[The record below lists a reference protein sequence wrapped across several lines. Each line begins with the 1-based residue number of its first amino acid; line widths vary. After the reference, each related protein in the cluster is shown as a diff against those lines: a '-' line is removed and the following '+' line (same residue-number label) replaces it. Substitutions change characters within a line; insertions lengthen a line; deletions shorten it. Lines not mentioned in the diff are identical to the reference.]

1 MCFTMLLRALLFL
14 LFIPAVSLADDMK
27 PFTAEE
33 TRAFA
38 RELCDFAVQHHMKRD
53 DSPQR
58 GMMYEYL
65 WWAKRGQPDQFVEG
79 EALDTMHDGAW
90 FGNAMVNA
98 HRATG
103 DAHYKE
109 VLLQWLLPFYLKML
123 NHSAELFSSDIVDVK
138 EDMKDVWKTSK
149 EWLLQ
154 GRENGFVPYWWDDGS
169 SVSLD
174 MLRAKSERPWYP
186 CTNTLS
192 GKPNPEFRL
201 SGWSH
206 GSSNHLAQDLA
217 ILLQQSW
224 VMLHTSKDPAEQ
236 KLAAECALAAKNL
249 QECRVR
255 HGAGSIPDVVAAC
268 AITNADAELMK
279 RVPSWEKE
287 SKLCTENHFTR
298 AVRDFK
304 PGQKNS
310 TPAFADDDMY
320 LYYAGIAKHG
330 KLTRPLAL
338 KLAFD
343 AFSNPILWQMYRDD
357 APVPPG
363 INRFDLTTLN
373 FIDGKPE
380 HYASQ
385 GKGPHGKPLPIG
397 SRMGP
402 QNMAL
407 CGWALQSLSQGG
419 DFATTLDQVKAE
431 VEKITG
437 KPCPHADVKAWL
449 ERELGCGLRTW
460 QNIFKEHGYIPTG
473 IGCQSALP
481 GVAKDVFSDSGGYA
495 HLITAASMWLMY
507 LEGKR
512 DWEMWN

>member
-1 MCFTMLLRALLFL
+1 MRLIMDLRRLLFL
-14 LFIPAVSLADDMK
+14 LLLPAFSKADEPK
-27 PFTAEE
+27 PFTALE
-33 TRAFA
+33 TRAFMLQ
-38 RELCDFAVQHHMKRD
+38 LCDFAVKHHMKRD

-65 WWAKRGQPDQFVEG
+65 WWKKRGQPDRFIEG

-90 FGNAMVNA
+90 FANAMVNA

-109 VLLQWLLPFYLKML
+109 VLVRWLLPFYLKML
-123 NHSAELFSSDIVDVK
+123 NHSAELFSADAVDVR
-138 EDMKDVWKTSK
+138 EDMRDVWKNSK

-154 GRENGFVPYWWDDGS
+154 GRENGFVPYWWDDGA

-174 MLRAKSERPWYP
+174 MLAKKSESPGYP
-186 CTNTLS
+186 CTNLYA
-192 GKPNPEFRL
+192 GKPNPESRL

-217 ILLQQSW
+217 ILVQQAW
-224 VMLHTSKDPAEQ
+224 MMLRESQNPGEQ

-255 HGAGSIPDVVAAC
+255 HGAGSIPDVMAAC
-268 AITNADAELMK
+268 ALTNDDQGLMK

-287 SKLCTENHFTR
+287 TRSWAENHFTR

-304 PGQKNS
+304 AGQKTS

-320 LYYAGIAKHG
+320 LYYAGVAKHG
-330 KLTRPLAL
+330 ALPRPLVL

-343 AFSNPILWQMYRDD
+343 AFTQPILWQMYRDD
-357 APVPPG
+357 GPVPPG
-363 INRFDLTTLN
+363 MNRFDLTTLN
-373 FIDGKPE
+373 FIDGRPE

-385 GKGPHGKPLPIG
+385 GRGPHGKPLPIG
-397 SRMGP
+397 SRLGP
-402 QNMAL
+402 QNMAV
-407 CGWALQSLSQGG
+407 CGWVLQAMSLEGE
-419 DFATTLDQVKAE
+419 FATVADQVKSA
-431 VEKITG
+431 VEQITG
-437 KPCPHADVKAWL
+437 KPCPHGDVRAWL
-449 ERELGCGLRTW
+449 QRELGCGLRTW
-460 QNIFKEHGYIPTG
+460 QNIFQEHGYVPTG
-473 IGCQSALP
+473 IGCQSVLP
-481 GVAKDVFSDSGGYA
+481 GVAKEEFSDSGGYA

-512 DWEMWN
+512 DWELWK

>member
-1 MCFTMLLRALLFL
+1 MRFCLLLLLAPAFLRADEL
-14 LFIPAVSLADDMK
+14 K
-27 PFTAEE
+27 PFTADE
-33 TRAFA
+33 TRAFI
-38 RELCDFAVQHHMKRD
+38 RELSDFAVEHHLKRD

-65 WWAKRGQPDQFVEG
+65 WWKKRGQPDQFIQG

-90 FGNAMVNA
+90 FANAMVNA

-103 DAHYKE
+103 DAHYKQ
-109 VLLQWLLPFYLKML
+109 VLDEWQLPFYLKML
-123 NHSAELFSSDIVDVK
+123 NHGAELFSDEKVDVR
-138 EDMKDVWKTSK
+138 DDVRDTWKNSK

-154 GRENGFVPYWWDDGS
+154 GRENGFVPYWWDNGG
-169 SVSLD
+169 SVSLE
-174 MLRAKSERPWYP
+174 MLNKKTERPAFP
-186 CTNTLS
+186 CTNDFA
-192 GKPNPEFRL
+192 GKPNPEYRL

-217 ILLQQSW
+217 ILVQQAW
-224 VMLHTSKDPAEQ
+224 VMLCHSKDANEQ

-249 QECRVR
+249 QECRAR
-255 HGAGSIPDVVAAC
+255 HGSGNIFDVMAAC
-268 AITNADAELMK
+268 AFSNDDAELMK
-279 RVPSWEKE
+279 HVNSFEKE
-287 SKLCTENHFTR
+287 SATTFQNHFTR

-310 TPAFADDDMY
+310 TPGFADDDMY
-320 LYYAGIAKHG
+320 LYYGGVAKHG
-330 KLTRPLAL
+330 TLPRPLAL

-343 AFSNPILWQMYRDD
+343 AFTHPLLWQMYRDD
-357 APVPPG
+357 GPVPPG
-363 INRFDLTTLN
+363 LNRFDLTTLN

-380 HYASQ
+380 HCASQ

-402 QNMAL
+402 QNMAV
-407 CGWALQSLSQGG
+407 CGWALQAMSQGG
-419 DFATTLDQVKAE
+419 DFAGIANQVKTK
-431 VEKITG
+431 VEEITG
-437 KPCPHADVKAWL
+437 KPCPHSNVKAWL

-473 IGCQSALP
+473 IGCQSTLP
-481 GVAKDVFSDSGGYA
+481 GVAWDEFSDNGGYA
-495 HLITAASMWLMY
+495 HLITAASMWLMV

-512 DWEMWN
+512 DWEMW

>member
-1 MCFTMLLRALLFL
+1 MRFCLLLLLAPAFLRADEL
-14 LFIPAVSLADDMK
+14 K
-27 PFTAEE
+27 PFTADE
-33 TRAFA
+33 TRAFI
-38 RELCDFAVQHHMKRD
+38 RELCDFAVKHHMKRD

-65 WWAKRGQPDQFVEG
+65 WWKKRGQSDQFIQG

-90 FGNAMVNA
+90 FANAMVNA

-103 DAHYKE
+103 DAHYKQ
-109 VLLQWLLPFYLKML
+109 VLVEWQLPFYLKML
-123 NHSAELFSSDIVDVK
+123 NHGAELFSDEKVDVR
-138 EDMKDVWKTSK
+138 DDARDTWKNSK

-154 GRENGFVPYWWDDGS
+154 GRENGFVPYWWDNGG
-169 SVSLD
+169 SVSLE
-174 MLRAKSERPWYP
+174 MLNKKTERPAFP
-186 CTNTLS
+186 CTNDFA
-192 GKPNPEFRL
+192 GKPNPEYRL

-217 ILLQQSW
+217 ILVQQAW
-224 VMLHTSKDPAEQ
+224 VMLRGSKDANEQ

-249 QECRVR
+249 QECRAR
-255 HGAGSIPDVVAAC
+255 HGSGNIFDVMAAC
-268 AITNADAELMK
+268 AFSNGDAELMK
-279 RVPSWEKE
+279 HVNSFEKE
-287 SKLCTENHFTR
+287 SATTFQNHFTR

-310 TPAFADDDMY
+310 TPGFADDDMY
-320 LYYAGIAKHG
+320 LYYGGVAKHG
-330 KLTRPLAL
+330 RLPRLLAL
-338 KLAFD
+338 KLVFD
-343 AFSNPILWQMYRDD
+343 AFTHPLLWQMYHDD
-357 APVPPG
+357 VPVPPG
-363 INRFDLTTLN
+363 LNRFDLTTLN

-402 QNMAL
+402 QNMAV
-407 CGWALQSLSQGG
+407 CGWALQAMSQGG
-419 DFATTLDQVKAE
+419 DFAGIANQVKTK
-431 VEKITG
+431 VEEITG
-437 KPCPHADVKAWL
+437 KPCPHSNVKAWL

-473 IGCQSALP
+473 IGCQSTLP
-481 GVAKDVFSDSGGYA
+481 GVAWDEFSDNGGYA
-495 HLITAASMWLMY
+495 HLITAASMWLMV

-512 DWEMWN
+512 DWEMW

>member
-1 MCFTMLLRALLFL
+1 MFRQLNCCLLALLSFS
-14 LFIPAVSLADDMK
+14 SLQADEPK
-27 PFTAEE
+27 PFTADE
-33 TRAFA
+33 TRAFM
-38 RELCDFAVQHHMKRD
+38 RQLCDFAVEHHMKRD

-65 WWAKRGQPDQFVEG
+65 WWQKRGQPGQFIQG

-90 FGNAMVNA
+90 FANAMVNA

-103 DAHYKE
+103 DARYKE
-109 VLLQWLLPFYLKML
+109 VLMKWLLPFYLKML
-123 NHSAELFSSDIVDVK
+123 NHSVDLFSPDAVDVRD
-138 EDMKDVWKTSK
+138 DMRDTWKNSK

-154 GRENGFVPYWWDDGS
+154 GRENGFVPYWWDDGT
-169 SVSLD
+169 SVSLE
-174 MLRAKSERPWYP
+174 MLGKKTERPAFP
-186 CTNTLS
+186 CTNAFA
-192 GKPNPEFRL
+192 GKANADFHL

-217 ILLQQSW
+217 ILVQQAW
-224 VMLHTSKDPAEQ
+224 VMLHGSKDANEQ

-249 QECRVR
+249 QECRAR
-255 HGAGSIPDVVAAC
+255 HGSGNIFDVMAAC
-268 AITNADAELMK
+268 ALTNGDAELMK
-279 RVPSWEKE
+279 RVAAWDKE
-287 SKLCTENHFTR
+287 SERIIQNHFTK
-298 AVRDFK
+298 AVTLFQ
-304 PGQKNS
+304 PGQKCS
-310 TPAFADDDMY
+310 TPGFADDDMY
-320 LYYAGIAKHG
+320 LYYGGVAKHG
-330 KLTRPLAL
+330 TLTRPLAL

-343 AFSNPILWQMYRDD
+343 AFTHPLLWQMYRDD

-380 HYASQ
+380 HLASQ

-402 QNMAL
+402 QNMAV
-407 CGWALQSLSQGG
+407 CGWALQAMKQG
-419 DFATTLDQVKAE
+419 DAFANIADEVKAK
-431 VEKITG
+431 VEEITG
-437 KPCPHADVKAWL
+437 KPGLNGDVKAWL

-473 IGCQSALP
+473 IGCQSVMP
-481 GVAKDVFSDSGGYA
+481 GVAWDEFSDNGGYA
-495 HLITAASMWLMY
+495 HLITAASMWLMV

-512 DWEMWN
+512 DWELWR